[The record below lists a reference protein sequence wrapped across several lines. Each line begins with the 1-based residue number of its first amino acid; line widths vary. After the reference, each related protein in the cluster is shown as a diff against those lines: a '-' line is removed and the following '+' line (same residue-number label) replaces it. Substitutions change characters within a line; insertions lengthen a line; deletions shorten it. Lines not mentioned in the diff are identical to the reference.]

1 MNDEIIIPKRPRGKL
16 SKAAE
21 AIFKSTVR
29 LVLPAS
35 LL

>member
-1 MNDEIIIPKRPRGKL
+1 MSDEIIIPKRPRGKL

-29 LVLPAS
+29 PVLPTAH
-35 LL
+35 